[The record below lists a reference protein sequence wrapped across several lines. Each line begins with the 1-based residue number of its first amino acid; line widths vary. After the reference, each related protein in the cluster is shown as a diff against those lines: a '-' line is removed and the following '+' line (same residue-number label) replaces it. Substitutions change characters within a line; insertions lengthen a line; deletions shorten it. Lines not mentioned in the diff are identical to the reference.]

1 MLESSL
7 DFQDHQLEDPAEY
20 REIVLEPGTPSL
32 ESGHTSYR
40 THSDPSGTHPMMT
53 HFMASLTGVTMET
66 YLPAGPVR
74 TRQV

>member
-7 DFQDHQLEDPAEY
+7 EFQDHQLEDPAGY
-20 REIVLEPGTPSL
+20 REKVLELNTPSL

-40 THSDPSGTHPMMT
+40 THLDPSETHPMMT
-53 HFMASLTGVTMET
+53 HFMASLTGVTMKIH
-66 YLPAGPVR
+66 LQAGPVR